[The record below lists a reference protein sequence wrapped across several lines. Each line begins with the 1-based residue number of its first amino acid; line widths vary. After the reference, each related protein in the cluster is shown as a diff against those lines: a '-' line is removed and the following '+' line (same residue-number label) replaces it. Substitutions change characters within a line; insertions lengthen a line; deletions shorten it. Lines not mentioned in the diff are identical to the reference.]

1 MNEEYFRSDYYT
13 GATERADDMIRANG
27 AAEAREAEHLRST
40 AAEYSSEIE
49 ELKKLYEKN
58 SALVE
63 QLRAMNEETA
73 RNTLKSVQDASAQI
87 TQSAASFKDIDLAG
101 MQQQIAASVEDSRKT
116 IADLMQQ
123 SDDFAHKENVRVY
136 RNIQAATDQLLQ
148 KQTQELKDGMET
160 LKEQLTP
167 KKQKASA
174 VSVLTLL
181 LVILCLAY
189 EVLDSFGVISMIV
202 RMIIGG

>member
-1 MNEEYFRSDYYT
+1 
-13 GATERADDMIRANG
+13 
-27 AAEAREAEHLRST
+27 
-40 AAEYSSEIE
+40 
-49 ELKKLYEKN
+49 
-58 SALVE
+58 
-63 QLRAMNEETA
+63 
-73 RNTLKSVQDASAQI
+73 
-87 TQSAASFKDIDLAG
+87 
-101 MQQQIAASVEDSRKT
+101 
-116 IADLMQQ
+116 MQQ

-160 LKEQLTP
+160 LKEQLMP

>member
-87 TQSAASFKDIDLAG
+87 TQSGATRESTMLTMSLLAK
-101 MQQQIAASVEDSRKT
+101 R
-116 IADLMQQ
+116 L
-123 SDDFAHKENVRVY
+123 H
-136 RNIQAATDQLLQ
+136 
-148 KQTQELKDGMET
+148 ELYIHIG
-160 LKEQLTP
+160 LYW
-167 KKQKASA
+167 
-174 VSVLTLL
+174 VSVIEITRAFLSLANSIILSVLMEYLGKLIPTTQSLSLTLIICSKVSL
-181 LVILCLAY
+181 TDV
-189 EVLDSFGVISMIV
+189 VLISLTLSLIML
-202 RMIIGG
+202 R

>member
-1 MNEEYFRSDYYT
+1 MNEEYFRSDYYA
-13 GATERADDMIRANG
+13 GGTERADDMIRANG

-63 QLRAMNEETA
+63 QLRAMNEETT
-73 RNTLKSVQDASAQI
+73 RSTLKSVQDASAQI
-87 TQSAASFKDIDLAG
+87 TQSAASFRDIDLAG

-148 KQTQELKDGMET
+148 KQTQELKDEIET

-167 KKQKASA
+167 KKQKVSA
-174 VSVLTLL
+174 VSVLTLI

-189 EVLDSFGVISMIV
+189 EVLDSFGVISMLI